1 MKRNIKKNILID
13 SGESIYKEFP
23 KLRGYNSFCQLIL
36 TSKRLIM
43 FRQGERIISKKKKS
57 KVKGMSEVDIKSITN
72 LEYYIEY
79 TKFHFVVRILGF
91 LVLLFS
97 LALVY
102 VLYAGKIVIPEYPYS
117 KYLNYVGAGIVFL
130 VGAFMLFH
138 TKKVLK
144 FRVISGFNIETTLEL
159 KPNKYNELALRYIAS
174 RLY

>member
-1 MKRNIKKNILID
+1 
-13 SGESIYKEFP
+13 
-23 KLRGYNSFCQLIL
+23 
-36 TSKRLIM
+36 
-43 FRQGERIISKKKKS
+43 
-57 KVKGMSEVDIKSITN
+57 
-72 LEYYIEY
+72 
-79 TKFHFVVRILGF
+79 
-91 LVLLFS
+91 
-97 LALVY
+97 
-102 VLYAGKIVIPEYPYS
+102 VIPEYPYS